1 MRKYIE
7 LIIGGTKVDLPS
19 DSITVELNYK
29 VQDGLKV
36 AGASSERS
44 LSLPYSKTNKAAFGE
59 LGDIKTAYLNAD
71 GVPVLYGK
79 AQFNELSL
87 KDSAYY
93 LAGKTAKVAL
103 YGSNADWIIQLGD
116 KKLSELDWVDE
127 EHILNDA
134 NVTNGFTALY
144 PFSSFGYHFWRLK
157 DWAYN
162 TAASAIDSSPIIFI
176 RTLLDKIFNE
186 LGYTY
191 NSDFFST
198 VVGKSLGLPVLFPR
212 EYPKEFA
219 DEYLNGFWEK
229 TTTAGYT
236 VVNVPDFYPLDFDT
250 HTAPPKA
257 PDPFADSVAITIG
270 NAGEYT
276 VKIAG
281 YYKFTYSIT
290 AANFVGFT
298 TVQMS
303 FALLDSTGGLL
314 AGSQGVTMAD
324 GDTISGSFVYYAEIN
339 EVLYTGF
346 IGTTPDIGIGDTFDI
361 TAARVEVYS
370 DTAEITYGAPIDFK
384 YLLHDWTCRDLL
396 KGLTHAFNLAFETDV
411 FNQVVTIEPKND
423 YLYRDPATFAAPAG
437 ALEIKTGFYTGTQ
450 EILFD
455 ISKDALD
462 KFDDIGNETALLYKS
477 DSNDTTV
484 NAIEE
489 NGDFKLYEARYS
501 RSLDR
506 FKIEKDEIEN
516 PFFAPTLHLFDAS
529 IQHPD
534 SLTVPLLPLLTENN
548 YIDDPTST
556 DRVETYE
563 PRLLYFAGNRNLG
576 IFINYYN
583 EALSIVAKVA
593 YPEAFSVNYA
603 DVSNTDFSL
612 AFNNLS
618 VNGGEALGLLQR
630 FYLQDMAR
638 TRISV
643 KRQTWAYFRALDILN
658 LTFRP
663 VVQMDGKQYLLSEVL
678 SYNPLSIDSTKIV
691 MVLDDPQRD
700 EDLTAIEGSPIEGF
714 ISNVV

>member
-116 KKLSELDWVDE
+116 KKLSELDWVAE

-144 PFSSFGYHFWRLK
+144 PLSNFGYHFWRLK

-191 NSDFFST
+191 NSDFFDT

-219 DEYLNGFWEK
+219 EEYLNGFWEK
-229 TTTAGYT
+229 TTPQTYT
-236 VVNVPDFYPLDFDT
+236 GSGGPTDFFGLDFDT

-257 PDPFADSVAITIG
+257 PDPFTDSAPNPEG
-270 NAGEYT
+270 NAGQYT

-281 YYKFTYSIT
+281 YYKFTYSINV
-290 AANFVGFT
+290 ANFVGFT
-298 TVQMS
+298 TAQLS
-303 FALLDSTGGLL
+303 FVLLDSTGGLL
-314 AGSQGVTMAD
+314 ADTQGILVVD
-324 GDTISGSFVYYAEIN
+324 GDTISGSFVYYANIN
-339 EVLYTGF
+339 EVLYTGVIMAGVGF
-346 IGTTPDIGIGDTFDI
+346 GVGDTFDI

-384 YLLHDWTCRDLL
+384 YLLQDWTCRDLL

-450 EILFD
+450 EILFEH
-455 ISKDALD
+455 KKYYL
-462 KFDDIGNETALLYKS
+462 
-477 DSNDTTV
+477 
-484 NAIEE
+484 
-489 NGDFKLYEARYS
+489 
-501 RSLDR
+501 
-506 FKIEKDEIEN
+506 
-516 PFFAPTLHLFDAS
+516 
-529 IQHPD
+529 
-534 SLTVPLLPLLTENN
+534 
-548 YIDDPTST
+548 
-556 DRVETYE
+556 
-563 PRLLYFAGNRNLG
+563 
-576 IFINYYN
+576 IFQKM
-583 EALSIVAKVA
+583 L
-593 YPEAFSVNYA
+593 
-603 DVSNTDFSL
+603 
-612 AFNNLS
+612 
-618 VNGGEALGLLQR
+618 
-630 FYLQDMAR
+630 
-638 TRISV
+638 
-643 KRQTWAYFRALDILN
+643 
-658 LTFRP
+658 
-663 VVQMDGKQYLLSEVL
+663 
-678 SYNPLSIDSTKIV
+678 
-691 MVLDDPQRD
+691 
-700 EDLTAIEGSPIEGF
+700 
-714 ISNVV
+714 